1 MPTVQE
7 TNHGLFDKYVSLVE
21 QIDPV
26 SYVGVVK
33 KCTSSMIISEGPQA
47 SIGELCE
54 ILSLRTG
61 EKFLAEVIAFED
73 NEVKLFPYHSV
84 SHIEKG
90 SLVSA
95 LGRPL
100 SIPASEELCGRVV
113 DALGRPIDGK
123 GPLRVAHH
131 ISVFNQRP
139 HVLNRKPIDESIL
152 TGVKAVDFFTPLG
165 KGQRIGLFA
174 GSGVGK
180 STLMG
185 MMARASSADVNV
197 IALIGERGRE
207 VQEFI
212 RDSLGEE
219 GMKRSVVVVSD
230 SSDTPLSRFRG
241 AYTATAIAEFF
252 RDRGKDVM
260 LYFDSV
266 TRLAMAIR
274 EIGLASGEVAAS
286 RGYTP
291 NVFTSLQELLERCS
305 TSEKGTMTGVY
316 TVLVEGGD
324 FDEPITDCVRAII
337 DGHIVLDRKLAERGQ
352 YPAIDVLGSLSRL
365 EGAVTSRDH
374 RRAATRL
381 RSLISVYRDRKDLID
396 VGAYSKGADPLTDEA
411 IEKISDIENF
421 IKQEIHESISFEEI
435 CQEASRLSGVE
446 IDRETV

>member
-1 MPTVQE
+1 MPILEE
-7 TNHGLFDKYVSLVE
+7 TETGLFDKYSAL
-21 QIDPV
+21 IDRLDPV
-26 SYVGVVK
+26 RYVGVVR

-47 SIGELCE
+47 SVGELCE

-61 EKFLAEVIAFED
+61 EKFLAEVVAFED
-73 NEVKLFPYHSV
+73 NEVRLFPYQSV

-95 LGRPL
+95 LGRTL
-100 SIPASEELCGRVV
+100 SIPASEELCGRVI
-113 DALGRPIDGK
+113 DSLGNPIDGK
-123 GPLRVAHH
+123 PPLRVAHH
-131 ISVFNQRP
+131 ISVFNRRP
-139 HVLNRKPIDESIL
+139 HVLTRKPIEERIL

-185 MMARASSADVNV
+185 MMAKDSSADINV

-207 VQEFI
+207 VREFI
-212 RDSLGEE
+212 RDALGEE

-230 SSDTPLSRFRG
+230 SSDTPLARFRG

-291 NVFTSLQELLERCS
+291 NVFSSLQELLERCS
-305 TSEKGTMTGVY
+305 TSDKGTITGIY

-337 DGHIVLDRKLAERGQ
+337 DGHIILDRKLAERGQ
-352 YPAIDVLGSLSRL
+352 YPAIDVLASLSRL
-365 EGAVTSRDH
+365 ESAVASRSQ
-374 RRAATRL
+374 RRAAARL
-381 RSLISVYRDRKDLID
+381 RSLISVYRERKDLID
-396 VGAYSKGADPLTDEA
+396 VGAYSRGADRLTDEA
-411 IEKISDIENF
+411 IDKIDSINRFLAQDTG
-421 IKQEIHESISFEEI
+421 ESVSFEAI
-435 CQEASRLSGVE
+435 CREASALSGTE
-446 IDRETV
+446 ITD

>member
-1 MPTVQE
+1 MQVQE
-7 TNHGLFDKYVSLVE
+7 DVRIGLFDKYTAL
-21 QIDPV
+21 IDRLDPV
-26 SYVGVVK
+26 RYVGVVK
-33 KCTSSMIISEGPQA
+33 KCTASMIISEGPQA

-61 EKFLAEVIAFED
+61 EKYLAEVIAFED
-73 NEVKLFPYHSV
+73 NEVKLFPYQSV

-90 SLVSA
+90 SLVAA

-100 SIPASEELCGRVV
+100 SIPASEELCGRVI
-113 DALGRPIDGK
+113 DSLGRPIDGK
-123 GPLRVAHH
+123 GPLRVARH
-131 ISVFNQRP
+131 ISVFNRRP
-139 HVLNRKPIDESIL
+139 HVLTRKPINERIL

-185 MMARASSADVNV
+185 MMAKDSSADVNV

-207 VQEFI
+207 VSEFI
-212 RDSLGEE
+212 NDALGEE

-291 NVFTSLQELLERCS
+291 NVFSSLQELLERCS
-305 TSEKGTMTGVY
+305 TSDKGTITGIY

-337 DGHIVLDRKLAERGQ
+337 DGHIILDRKLAERGQ
-352 YPAIDVLGSLSRL
+352 YPAIDVLASLSRL
-365 EGAVTSRDH
+365 ENAVASRPQ
-374 RRAATRL
+374 RQAAAKI
-381 RSLISVYRDRKDLID
+381 RSLISVYRERKDLID
-396 VGAYSKGADPLTDEA
+396 VGAYSRGTDWLTDEA
-411 IEKISDIENF
+411 IDKIDGINRFLSQDVDESVSF
-421 IKQEIHESISFEEI
+421 ESICREAAALTGTEI
-435 CQEASRLSGVE
+435 TA
-446 IDRETV
+446 

>member
-1 MPTVQE
+1 MEE
-7 TNHGLFDKYVSLVE
+7 TETGLFEKYSELIDR
-21 QIDPV
+21 IDPV
-26 SYVGVVK
+26 RYVGVVR
-33 KCTSSMIISEGPQA
+33 KCTASTIISEGPQA
-47 SIGELCE
+47 SVGELCE

-61 EKFLAEVIAFED
+61 EKFLAEVVAFED
-73 NEVKLFPYHSV
+73 NEVRLFPYQSV

-90 SLVSA
+90 SLVTA

-113 DALGRPIDGK
+113 DCFGQPIDGK

-131 ISVFNQRP
+131 ISVFNRRP
-139 HVLNRKPIDESIL
+139 HVLMRKPINERIL

-185 MMARASSADVNV
+185 MMAKDSSADVNV

-212 RDSLGEE
+212 SDILGEE
-219 GMKRSVVVVSD
+219 GMKKSVVVVSD
-230 SSDTPLSRFRG
+230 SSDTPLARFRG
-241 AYTATAIAEFF
+241 AYAATAIAEYF

-260 LYFDSV
+260 LYFDSI

-291 NVFTSLQELLERCS
+291 NVFSALQELLERCS
-305 TSEKGTMTGVY
+305 TSDKGTITGIY

-337 DGHIVLDRKLAERGQ
+337 DGHIVLDRKLAEWGQ
-352 YPAIDVLGSLSRL
+352 YPAIDVLASLSRL
-365 EGAVTSRDH
+365 ESAVASRTQ
-374 RRAATRL
+374 RQAAARL
-381 RSLISVYRDRKDLID
+381 RSLISVYRERKDLID
-396 VGAYSKGADPLTDEA
+396 VGAYSKGADRLTDEA
-411 IEKISDIENF
+411 IEKIDAINRF
-421 IKQEIHESISFEEI
+421 LAQETDESVSFERI
-435 CQEASRLSGVE
+435 CKEAAALSGME
-446 IDRETV
+446 ITD

>member
-1 MPTVQE
+1 MQAVKE
-7 TNHGLFDKYVSLVE
+7 ANAGLFNKYIELID
-21 QIDPV
+21 QLDPV
-26 SYVGVVK
+26 RYVGTVK
-33 KCTSSMIISEGPQA
+33 KCTSSIIISEGPQA
-47 SIGELCE
+47 SVGELCE

-61 EKFLAEVIAFED
+61 EKFLAEVVAFEE
-73 NEVKLFPYHSV
+73 NEVKLFPYQSV
-84 SHIEKG
+84 AHIEKG
-90 SLVSA
+90 SLVA
-95 LGRPL
+95 AMGRPL
-100 SIPASEELCGRVV
+100 SIPASEDLCGRVI

-131 ISVFNQRP
+131 ISVFNRRP
-139 HVLNRKPIDESIL
+139 HVLTRRPIDERIL

-185 MMARASSADVNV
+185 MMARDSSADVNV

-219 GMKRSVVVVSD
+219 GMKRSVIVVSD

-241 AYTATAIAEFF
+241 AYTATTIAEFF

-274 EIGLASGEVAAS
+274 EIGLAAGEVAAS

-291 NVFTSLQELLERCS
+291 NVFASLQELLERCA
-305 TSEKGTMTGVY
+305 TSDKGTITGIY

-337 DGHIVLDRKLAERGQ
+337 DGHIILDRKLAERGQ
-352 YPAIDVLGSLSRL
+352 YPAIDIPASLSRL
-365 EGAVTSRDH
+365 ESAVASRSQ
-374 RRAATRL
+374 RQAAVKL
-381 RSLISVYRDRKDLID
+381 RTLISVYRERKDLID
-396 VGAYSKGADPLTDEA
+396 VGAYVKGSDRLTDEA
-411 IEKISDIENF
+411 VEKMDRINRF
-421 IKQEIHESISFEEI
+421 I
-435 CQEASRLSGVE
+435 CQETDESVSFDAICAEASSLTGIEV
-446 IDRETV
+446 TP